1 MCSLYVYRMYIQTKE
16 WKDVTSPVCILQ
28 LKKTGRFLPSL
39 PNVLLKKKTV
49 KCCCCWASCALAIF
63 SLYTKHHR
71 ILYRSIWKKKMLQP
85 AAAKG
90 KSISS
95 WRAPKR
101 SCVKTSWPDKK
112 KCLKKKKKNIFI
124 WFGLTVCEKCS
135 QRNCCYKSLIYT
147 YILSRHFKASLVFCM

>member
-1 MCSLYVYRMYIQTKE
+1 MLSNIWFLVCSLYVYRMYIQTKE

-112 KCLKKKKKNIFI
+112 KCLKKKKK
-124 WFGLTVCEKCS
+124 
-135 QRNCCYKSLIYT
+135 T
-147 YILSRHFKASLVFCM
+147 YSFDLA